1 MNNYVAEF
9 KKVSTEQFK
18 ADVMKTNLCQS
29 NLIKEIYDNVLIPT
43 RATKYS
49 AGYDFFSPFNFTL
62 KPKESIV
69 IPTGIRCKMNKDIV
83 LFIVPRSSLG
93 FKYRMQLDNTI
104 GVIDSDYY
112 NSDNE
117 GHIKI
122 KITND
127 SLTNDTLLIKAKESF
142 CQGIFVKY
150 YLAKEIEVLRVRNG
164 GLGSTNEKK

>member
-1 MNNYVAEF
+1 MDNFVAEF
-9 KKVSTEQFK
+9 EKVSFEHFEK
-18 ADVMKTNLCQS
+18 DLNKLNLFENDLS
-29 NLIKEIYDNVLIPT
+29 KKIYNNILIPT

-49 AGYDFFSPFNFTL
+49 AGYDFFSPFDFSIM
-62 KPKESIV
+62 PKESIF
-69 IPTGIRCKMNKDIV
+69 IPTGIRCKMNNDIV
-83 LFIVPRSSLG
+83 LLIAPRSSLG
-93 FKYRMQLDNTI
+93 FKYRLQLDNTI

-127 SLTNDTLLIKAKESF
+127 SLSNEILHIKTSESF

-150 YLAKEIEVLRVRNG
+150 YLAKEDEIKNIRNG
-164 GLGSTNEKK
+164 GFGSTNEKK